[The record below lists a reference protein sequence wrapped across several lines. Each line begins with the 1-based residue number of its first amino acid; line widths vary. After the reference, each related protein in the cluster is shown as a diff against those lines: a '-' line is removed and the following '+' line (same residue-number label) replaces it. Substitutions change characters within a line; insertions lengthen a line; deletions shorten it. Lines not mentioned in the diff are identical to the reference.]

1 MEFAEKMKPWQRYL
15 GIFWACFCSFGGV
28 LLTLALHHFKVGN
41 EITNTLNILI
51 KMLEILILVVFIPVI
66 FKSLKQQKP
75 LKIILWSILL
85 LVINFSLTIFCRFS
99 ENNLIAYLGLTNK
112 TNLNSQML
120 QSQLESPTMWKMVY
134 SAISIGIIGPLI
146 EEISYRIC
154 LFGTLRKNHRILS
167 HLITAFLF
175 GFQHISMAVILFNK
189 PEEFVYI
196 FSYMVTSL
204 VWTIAYAKLKTPV
217 PGIACH
223 MLNNSLS
230 IIFSIK

>member
-1 MEFAEKMKPWQRYL
+1 MKFAEKMKPWQRYL
-15 GIFWACFCSFGGV
+15 GIFWACYCSFGGV
-28 LLTLALHHFKVGN
+28 LLQLIIQSFHVSQ
-41 EITNTLNILI
+41 IIYNTLNGINTAIKIIL
-51 KMLEILILVVFIPVI
+51 LVSFVPVI
-66 FKSLKQQKP
+66 FKPLKQQKAK
-75 LKIILWSILL
+75 KIILWSILL
-85 LVINFSLTIFCRFS
+85 LVIKFSLTIFCRFS

-134 SAISIGIIGPLI
+134 SAISIGIIGPI
-146 EEISYRIC
+146 VEEISYRIC
-154 LFGTLRKNHRILS
+154 LFGTLRKNHKILS

-223 MLNNSLS
+223 MLNNGLS
-230 IIFSIK
+230 IIFSMK